1 MPSNP
6 KAKGRAAKL
15 TGTQQ
20 TKTKGTKATSK
31 AKVTKKTPVKK
42 TPAAPTPE
50 PPAELTPAEL
60 KFQKALED
68 CSVQE
73 RIFLMHK
80 LGRKNNTEA
89 ALLAEYSPHTA
100 EVQGAR
106 LLGRVRVWRAYQAG
120 LEAAGF
126 GAAEVLDDIRALRE
140 FDRSQI
146 EREVKREVDELI
158 EVPVEEVVQEL
169 LVREKALD
177 VMLSGLDKD
186 ENEDLVKTLKG
197 RLRALLKERLGLQED
212 LAVNP
217 AATVIRRRR
226 TLITDRVID
235 YDLARE
241 RGLLRFIKGRRPT
254 KYGDVVEVHDW
265 VDGVEMGGRAHG
277 VFKDRKVLENPD
289 GSAVNAGVATVI
301 VLPNNGRDP
310 APPDEED
317 ASS

>member
-6 KAKGRAAKL
+6 KAKGRAAKT

-20 TKTKGTKATSK
+20 TTTKTKRTKT
-31 AKVTKKTPVKK
+31 TKKAPVKK

-60 KFQKALED
+60 KFQKALAD
-68 CSVQE
+68 CSPQE
-73 RIFLMHK
+73 RVFLMHK
-80 LGRKNNTEA
+80 LARKNNTEA
-89 ALLAEYSPHTA
+89 AILANYSPRTA
-100 EVQGAR
+100 EEQGAR
-106 LLGRVRVWRAYQAG
+106 LLGRVRVQRAYQAG

-146 EREVKREVDELI
+146 EREVKREVEEVLEL
-158 EVPVEEVVQEL
+158 PAEEVVQEL
-169 LVREKALD
+169 LARERALD
-177 VMLSGLDKD
+177 EMLSNLGEE
-186 ENEDLVKTLKG
+186 ENEDLAKSLKA
-197 RLRALLKERLGLQED
+197 RLRSLLKERLGLQEE

-217 AATVIRRRR
+217 AAKVIRRRR
-226 TLITDRVID
+226 TLVTDRVID

-241 RGLLRFIKGRRPT
+241 RGLLRFIKGRRAT

-289 GSAVNAGVATVI
+289 GSPLGGMATVI

-310 APPDEED
+310 APADEETGP
-317 ASS
+317 A